1 MAYLLIIVVYSD
13 AQIALGVWVARRV
26 RGSSDFFV
34 AGRSLGPGLL
44 FATFLAANIG
54 GGSTIGATG
63 LGWLFAFAVA
73 GLQSLL
79 AITGYCL
86 GCRLYFLRW
95 WVPELVTRIWTR
107 GGSKAGGLTGVKISY
122 R

>member
-1 MAYLLIIVVYSD
+1 MSNVSLGLPPDLQTYLVEHGVREPEILRRLREETAALPQHDMQISPEQGAFMALLVRLID
-13 AQIALGVWVARRV
+13 ARRCIE
-26 RGSSDFFV
+26 
-34 AGRSLGPGLL
+34 LG
-44 FATFLAANIG
+44 TF
-54 GGSTIGATG
+54 
-63 LGWLFAFAVA
+63 
-73 GLQSLL
+73 
-79 AITGYCL
+79 TGYCL